1 MGCLEK
7 KGLGQ
12 SIDKKENCRRFA
24 KENLWKKIL
33 RVVTMKVEECLSGSV
48 VKCLALAWIMIP
60 GYWEPHVGLPAQP
73 IGLLLT
79 GQETRYQMA
88 ST

>member
-24 KENLWKKIL
+24 KGNLWKKIL
-33 RVVTMKVEECLSGSV
+33 RVVRMKTEECLGGSV
-48 VKCLALAWIMIP
+48 D
-60 GYWEPHVGLPAQP
+60 
-73 IGLLLT
+73 
-79 GQETRYQMA
+79 
-88 ST
+88 